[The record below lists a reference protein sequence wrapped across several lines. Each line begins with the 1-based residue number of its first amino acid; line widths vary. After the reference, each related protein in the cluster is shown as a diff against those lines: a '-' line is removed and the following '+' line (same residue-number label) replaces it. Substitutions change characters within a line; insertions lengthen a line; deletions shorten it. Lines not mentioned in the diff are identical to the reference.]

1 MPRHFELQLYHMEVL
16 GAGTT
21 VISLLQTAWQVIEYV
36 KAVRSAGDAQQKV
49 LVELIRARTLFSSLN
64 DIAENFKNDEWSRA
78 LESLGG
84 PHGVLSEF
92 KALLEWIMD
101 EMGVPGPQQQG
112 LGLSIPTPG
121 ASGHREKTRSM
132 FGSRLSLRMRS
143 AQNLKP
149 NDPDNSHNQTSTA
162 GSPNLTKAVLWPFK
176 EAEVQRLLGK
186 LERIKT
192 HLLLALSSDNI
203 RLSRLIRDELQSV
216 HGEIGN
222 IREHQE
228 GSKAWTTQQ
237 ELIFRSISS
246 TDFSS
251 HRFPDNIAELKE
263 SASVLLRHQSL
274 AEWLADDTNTMSLLL
289 SGGAGRGKTSMCR
302 VVENY
307 IETLSSNSDTLVVA
321 VYFSHCNQDEAQ
333 NLQAVLASIVDT
345 MLRHRPQ
352 IHKYYNR
359 LMLTGEGPLQA
370 EDSLRIIH
378 RARQDFQKFYVLID
392 ALDECD
398 TQQAEVVVKKLT
410 QLRNPLKV
418 FATSR
423 MTPLTAHFS
432 AHIRMEQVTQDGI
445 FTYIERSLAEKF
457 PVVPGSTSKDHSA
470 KLAKISH
477 DILGKS
483 QGRYVLRLEA
493 HCC

>member
-1 MPRHFELQLYHMEVL
+1 MEVL
-16 GAGTT
+16 GGGTT

-49 LVELIRARTLFSSLN
+49 LVELIRARTLLSSLN
-64 DIAENFKNDEWSRA
+64 DVAENFKNDEWSRA

-84 PHGVLSEF
+84 PRGVLAEF
-92 KALLEWIMD
+92 KTLLELIMD
-101 EMGVPGPQQQG
+101 VMGVPGSQQQG

-121 ASGHREKTRSM
+121 ASGYQEKTRSR
-132 FGSRLSLRMRS
+132 FGSRLSLRMRPAVS
-143 AQNLKP
+143 AQN
-149 NDPDNSHNQTSTA
+149 NNPDNIHNQTSTA
-162 GSPNLTKAVLWPFK
+162 ISPTPTKAVLWPFK

-186 LERIKT
+186 LESIKT
-192 HLLLALSSDNI
+192 QLLLALSSDNV

-216 HGEIGN
+216 HGEIGT

-237 ELIFRSISS
+237 GLIFRSIAS

-251 HRFPDNIAELKE
+251 HRFQDSVAELKE
-263 SASVLLRHQSL
+263 SAGMLLQHQAL
-274 AEWLADDTNTMSLLL
+274 ARWLADDTTTMSLLL
-289 SGGAGRGKTSMCR
+289 SGDPGSGKTSMCR

-307 IETLSSNSDTLVVA
+307 IENLSLNSDTLVVA
-321 VYFSHCNQDEAQ
+321 VYFSHMNKNEAQ
-333 NLQAVLASIVDT
+333 SLQAVLASIVET
-345 MLRHRPQ
+345 MLRLRPQ

-359 LMLTGEGPLQA
+359 LMLTGEGPLKV
-370 EDSLRIIH
+370 EDCLRIIH

-398 TQQAEVVVKKLT
+398 THQAEMVVKKLT

-423 MTPLTAHFS
+423 QTPLTAYFS
-432 AHIRMEQVTQDGI
+432 SQIRMEQVSQDGLSA
-445 FTYIERSLAEKF
+445 YIERSLAAKF
-457 PVVPGSTSKDHSA
+457 SVVPGSTSRDDSA
-470 KLAKISH
+470 KLAKISQG
-477 DILGKS
+477 ILRQS
-483 QGRYVLRLEA
+483 EGRYVSPSEA
-493 HCC
+493 RYY